1 MFAHIAEAATPGL
14 IALLA
19 FSLLIAGLL
28 KGVIGVGMPVV
39 AFPLLSMLVDVQTA
53 VMLLSVPLVVS
64 NIPQA
69 LEGGLVTQTL
79 WSLAPVLVGMVPGV
93 WIGVA
98 VLLNVDPA
106 VAKTIAGAVVMLV
119 AALTLLAPKLQI
131 KQRLVVPVG
140 LGAGFCGGLLGG
152 IAALSGPLVFIFLLA
167 KGLRGRAF
175 TKEASMFLV
184 VSSVLLALALTSSP
198 RFDWHD
204 VLISTLA
211 TAPVVAGT
219 LVGQKVRDAVPADA
233 FKKLVVLVVLLSGAQ
248 LVWSGMLRHEGSRD
262 ALTVRSQ
269 APPAAQPAQTQ
280 KALAFPR
287 GLLCSYRS
295 SCRGD
300 FRSSQIWQRPTLPSL
315 ET

>member
-1 MFAHIAEAATPGL
+1 MFAHIAETATPGL
-14 IALLA
+14 ITLVVA
-19 FSLLIAGLL
+19 SLLIAGLV

-53 VMLLSVPLVVS
+53 VMLLSVPLVLS

-79 WSLAPVLVGMVPGV
+79 WSLAPVLVGMTPGV

-106 VAKTIAGAVVMLV
+106 IAKIVAGAVIILV
-119 AALTLLAPKLQI
+119 ATLTLLAPKLQI
-131 KQRLVVPVG
+131 KQRWAGPVG

-152 IAALSGPLVFIFLLA
+152 VAALSGPLVFIFLLA

-184 VSSVLLALALTSSP
+184 VSSILLALALTSSP
-198 RFDWHD
+198 RFDWRD

-211 TAPVVAGT
+211 TAPVVAGA

-233 FKKLVVLVVLLSGAQ
+233 FKKLVVLIVLLSGTQ
-248 LVWSGMLRHEGSRD
+248 LVWNGMYAMRGF
-262 ALTVRSQ
+262 AL
-269 APPAAQPAQTQ
+269 P
-280 KALAFPR
+280 
-287 GLLCSYRS
+287 
-295 SCRGD
+295 
-300 FRSSQIWQRPTLPSL
+300 
-315 ET
+315 

>member
-1 MFAHIAEAATPGL
+1 MFIAETTTPGL
-14 IALLA
+14 IALVA
-19 FSLLIAGLL
+19 VTLLIAGLV

-53 VMLLSVPLVVS
+53 VMLLSVPLVLS

-69 LEGGLVTQTL
+69 LEGGLVAQTL
-79 WSLAPVLVGMVPGV
+79 WRLAPVLIGMAPGV

-106 VAKTIAGAVVMLV
+106 AAKIVAGAGVMLV

-131 KQRLVVPVG
+131 TQRLAGPIG

-175 TKEASMFLV
+175 TKEASLFLV
-184 VSSVLLALALTSSP
+184 VSSVLLASALTSSH
-198 RFDWHD
+198 RFAWRD

-219 LVGQKVRDAVPADA
+219 LIGQKLRDAVPADA
-233 FKKLVVLVVLLSGAQ
+233 FKKLVVLMVLLSGAQ
-248 LVWSGMLRHEGSRD
+248 LVWNGMC
-262 ALTVRSQ
+262 TVR
-269 APPAAQPAQTQ
+269 
-280 KALAFPR
+280 
-287 GLLCSYRS
+287 
-295 SCRGD
+295 
-300 FRSSQIWQRPTLPSL
+300 
-315 ET
+315 

>member
-1 MFAHIAEAATPGL
+1 MFADIAKAAPGL
-14 IALLA
+14 IALVA
-19 FSLLIAGLL
+19 ASLLVAGLL

-69 LEGGLVTQTL
+69 LEGGHATQTL
-79 WSLAPVLVGMVPGV
+79 RSLAPVLVGMMPGV

-106 VAKTIAGAVVMLV
+106 VAKTIAGVVVVFV
-119 AALTLLAPKLQI
+119 AALTLLAPEMHI
-131 KQRLVVPVG
+131 EQRLVVPVG
-140 LGAGFCGGLLGG
+140 LGVGFCGGLLGG

-175 TKEASMFLV
+175 TKEASTFLV
-184 VSSVLLALALTSSP
+184 VSSALLALALTSSH

-219 LVGQKVRDAVPADA
+219 LVGQKIRDAVPANA

-248 LVWSGMLRHEGSRD
+248 LVWSGLFAM
-262 ALTVRSQ
+262 
-269 APPAAQPAQTQ
+269 
-280 KALAFPR
+280 R
-287 GLLCSYRS
+287 GLAT
-295 SCRGD
+295 
-300 FRSSQIWQRPTLPSL
+300 P
-315 ET
+315 

>member
-1 MFAHIAEAATPGL
+1 MFAHIAETPTSSL
-14 IALLA
+14 IALMA
-19 FSLLIAGLL
+19 ASLLIAGLV

-39 AFPLLSMLVDVQTA
+39 AFPLLSMLVDMQTA
-53 VMLLSVPLVVS
+53 VMLLSVPLVLS

-79 WSLAPVLVGMVPGV
+79 WSLAPVLVGMMPGV

-106 VAKTIAGAVVMLV
+106 VAETVAGVVVIAV
-119 AALTLLAPKLQI
+119 AALIVIAPKLQI
-131 KQRLVVPVG
+131 KQRLVGPVG
-140 LGAGFCGGLLGG
+140 LGVGFCGGLLGG

-175 TKEASMFLV
+175 TKEASVFLV
-184 VSSVLLALALTSSP
+184 VSSVLLASALTSSH

-211 TAPVVAGT
+211 TIPVVAGT

-233 FKKLVVLVVLLSGAQ
+233 FKKLVVLMVLLSGAQ
-248 LVWSGMLRHEGSRD
+248 LVWNGVFTMRGF
-262 ALTVRSQ
+262 A
-269 APPAAQPAQTQ
+269 AP
-280 KALAFPR
+280 
-287 GLLCSYRS
+287 
-295 SCRGD
+295 
-300 FRSSQIWQRPTLPSL
+300 
-315 ET
+315 